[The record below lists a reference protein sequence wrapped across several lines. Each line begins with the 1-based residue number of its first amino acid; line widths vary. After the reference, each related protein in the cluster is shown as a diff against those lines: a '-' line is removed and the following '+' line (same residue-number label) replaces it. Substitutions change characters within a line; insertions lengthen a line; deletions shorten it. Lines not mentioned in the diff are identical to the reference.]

1 MAHRSKPKKM
11 DADSLRRRH
20 HLTSREVEICML
32 VCKGLTD
39 PEIASALGIA
49 FSTVRT
55 HLKNLFTKLDVTTRS
70 ELIYVLLDGVA
81 EITL

>member
-1 MAHRSKPKKM
+1 
-11 DADSLRRRH
+11 
-20 HLTSREVEICML
+20 ML